1 MEAVSLGTAL
11 LFVVCV
17 CGIARSNP
25 APRADKHEK
34 IKILAEKQLSKI
46 TDLISKAL
54 DDQLITDEE
63 YSLVLSGF
71 SKFKNKKEQI
81 RSEAKKCNE
90 NKTSLINKFKTKN
103 KQNVKKLR

>member
-11 LFVVCV
+11 LFVVCCIV
-17 CGIARSNP
+17 RSNLV
-25 APRADKHEK
+25 PRADKHEK
-34 IKILAEKQLSKI
+34 LKILAEKKLSKI
-46 TDLISKAL
+46 SELVSKTL
-54 DDQLITDEE
+54 DDHVITDEE
-63 YSLVLSGF
+63 YSIVLSGF

-90 NKTSLINKFKTKN
+90 NETSLINKFKTKN